1 MQEILAALRA
11 VPVIAAVRGAEQ
23 LAGALE
29 SRVGVVFLLGGDP
42 ASLPGRVRAALD
54 AGKLAFVHMDL
65 VEGFAHDAAGVR
77 WLARAVRPTGVL
89 STRAPLLRA
98 ASEDGLLTVLRIFMV
113 DSSSLATGVRMAKS
127 CEPTLIEVMPGLA
140 TRAIARLS
148 RSVAQ
153 PVIAGGMLEEAADVE
168 AALQAGA
175 LAASTSSRALWTR
188 GGWNAEG

>member
-98 ASEDGLLTVLRIFMV
+98 AFEPLRDASLLCANAFSWAEQAPLLSAHAREGLLR
-113 DSSSLATGVRMAKS
+113 
-127 CEPTLIEVMPGLA
+127 
-140 TRAIARLS
+140 
-148 RSVAQ
+148 
-153 PVIAGGMLEEAADVE
+153 GG
-168 AALQAGA
+168 AALEDAGFY
-175 LAASTSSRALWTR
+175 
-188 GGWNAEG
+188 

>member
-1 MQEILAALRA
+1 M
-11 VPVIAAVRGAEQ
+11 
-23 LAGALE
+23 
-29 SRVGVVFLLGGDP
+29 
-42 ASLPGRVRAALD
+42 D

-153 PVIAGGMLEEAADVE
+153 PVLAADVE